1 MVQAYK
7 RSKQDSLIY
16 AVFFISFIDICQK
29 KVDKTK
35 HFPLEGKQQ
44 WGETINKR
52 SLWDYQAKTEIKF
65 LLFLSSTAKRVKNE
79 NNNIDIV
86 T

>member
-1 MVQAYK
+1 MRCFLLV
-7 RSKQDSLIY
+7 LL
-16 AVFFISFIDICQK
+16 VFVKK

-35 HFPLEGKQQ
+35 HFPLEGRQQ

-52 SLWDYQAKTEIKF
+52 SLWDYQAETEIKF
-65 LLFLSSTAKRVKNE
+65 LLFLSSTTKRVKNE